1 MKNFFVM
8 IFFTAFIFL
17 SAGCGENSAVSD
29 IKETAETA
37 VENKVDE
44 VKKDAASKVENVAN
58 EVSRKAAQIANDK
71 PTTSAE
77 EIVLAGISPGMTFAE
92 VKNILGEP
100 VSSHD
105 DDEFIFADGV
115 EVEFDDHRN
124 IVKEIKSRQN
134 GVTATGGIA
143 VGMSEQN
150 LLDALGNAAR
160 IDHDKGG
167 VEYKYFSNDR
177 TKKIEFRIFNGV
189 ITEIKCE
196 LDD

>member
-17 SAGCGENSAVSD
+17 SAGCGENSAVND

-124 IVKEIKSRQN
+124 IVKEIKARQN

-196 LDD
+196 LYD